1 MDEYD
6 IQQRRLPRE
15 AYDELADNEKESLIP
30 DIRSSSRHD
39 KEGGVRCFVYVL
51 VAISAIGGFLFG
63 YDTGVV
69 SGAMI
74 KVRVW
79 FSLDSTMQEAI
90 VSATIA
96 AAALAAA
103 LSGPLTDGIGRKPT
117 LIISSA
123 VFTIGAV
130 VMGAA
135 VTSWMLLIG
144 RIIVGVGIGVAAMA
158 VPMYIAELAP
168 AKMRGTLVVVNNMF
182 ITGGQFVAT
191 VIDGAFS
198 YLGIG
203 VGWRCVC
210 VCTCVRACEGERGRI
225 ERERERERVC
235 EREKNF
241 YAILRNSHFSPF

>member
-1 MDEYD
+1 MAES
-6 IQQRRLPRE
+6 IQQRRLPPPPQDTLYGE
-15 AYDELADNEKESLIP
+15 STDSEKEHLIP
-30 DIRSSSRHD
+30 DVETSRVHH
-39 KEGGVRCFVYVL
+39 GGVRCFVYVL
-51 VAISAIGGFLFG
+51 AIISAIGGFLFG

-74 KVRVW
+74 KVRVR

-96 AAALAAA
+96 AAAVAAVVA
-103 LSGPLTDGIGRKPT
+103 GPLTDGLGRKPT

-135 VTSWMLLIG
+135 MTSWMLLIG
-144 RIIVGVGIGVAAMA
+144 RIIVGAGIGIAAMA

-168 AKMRGTLVVVNNMF
+168 TEMRGKLVVVNNMF

-198 YLGIG
+198 YLGLDL
-203 VGWRCVC
+203 GWR
-210 VCTCVRACEGERGRI
+210 
-225 ERERERERVC
+225 
-235 EREKNF
+235 
-241 YAILRNSHFSPF
+241 